1 MVPISVLLKQCM
13 LVYLNKPSVSPVWI
27 FSVPFCPGTFINDP
41 CYTKSGSRRPTVEHL
56 PENPNAYR
64 RTNVCFEDKRI
75 RSSQKQVVL
84 KALDNFAYL
93 TRKNIVQITATCN
106 FKAADAFSQSTV
118 RTTLLLLDIV
128 RYVII
133 VYLNWTKHC
142 SNLRIKLIFA
152 SIFIEF
158 KKLYKI
164 RHVTEYE
171 NFKSPIKQ
179 LSRFFVWYNMI
190 MRRGYAQSQAKC
202 WKATKNT

>member
-1 MVPISVLLKQCM
+1 MDLCESKLPNTGKGITTIVHFGPDNVVTRYYGALKYSNLSVGASHHPVVYGEGAQMVPISVLLKQCM

-133 VYLNWTKHC
+133 VYLN
-142 SNLRIKLIFA
+142 
-152 SIFIEF
+152 
-158 KKLYKI
+158 
-164 RHVTEYE
+164 
-171 NFKSPIKQ
+171 
-179 LSRFFVWYNMI
+179 
-190 MRRGYAQSQAKC
+190 
-202 WKATKNT
+202 